1 MMLLPCGLKCPT
13 NYPIQVFVYLVAI
26 FCLLQPGFGQ
36 TTEFS
41 LWLQQVKTEAIERG
55 IKQDVI
61 DSALTGVQPIKR
73 VLKRDKNQSEFKLTL
88 DRYLNR
94 VVTEKNIRLART
106 KNREHRLILKE
117 VYKRYGVPPRVIL
130 AIWGIETRFGL
141 VKAKVP
147 LIPSI
152 VTLAFDKRRSKYFRA
167 QLFAVLEMLNEGY
180 IDQKSLFGSWAG
192 AMGQP
197 QFMPSS
203 YLAYAQDFDGDGR
216 RDIWKSIPDILAS
229 IANYLARHGWVQN
242 LMWGREVLT
251 PTSYGKNFRSLS
263 RRATRGCRAKTSELK
278 TLTQWNMEGVRK
290 LNGQALPNVQ
300 ISGALVW
307 PDGKQ
312 GRTFLTYKN
321 YEAIMS
327 YNCAHLYAITVG
339 LFSDRMAIR

>member
-1 MMLLPCGLKCPT
+1 LSHATG
-13 NYPIQVFVYLVAI
+13 
-26 FCLLQPGFGQ
+26 
-36 TTEFS
+36 FS
-41 LWLQQVKTEAIERG
+41 LWLQQVKTEAIKRG
-55 IKQDVI
+55 IKKEVI

-73 VLKRDKNQSEFKLTL
+73 VLKRDRNQSEFKLTL
-88 DRYLNR
+88 DGYLQR
-94 VVTEKNIRLART
+94 VVTEKNIKLASE
-106 KNREHRLILKE
+106 KNREHRLILE
-117 VYKRYGVPPRVIL
+117 AVYKRYGVPPRVIL

-141 VKAKVP
+141 VKANVP

-152 VTLAFDKRRSKYFRA
+152 VTLAYDKRRSKYFRA
-167 QLFAVLEMLNEGY
+167 QLFAVLEMLNKGY

-229 IANYLARHGWVQN
+229 IANYLVRHGWVRN
-242 LMWGREVLT
+242 LMWGREVII
-251 PTSYGKNFRSLS
+251 PSSYGNKFSPLS
-263 RRATRGCRAKTSELK
+263 RRATRGCRAKTSEPK
-278 TLTQWNMEGVRK
+278 PLTQWNMEGVRK
-290 LNGQALPNVQ
+290 LNGQGLPDIP

-312 GRTFLTYKN
+312 GRTFLVYKN

-339 LFSDRMAIR
+339 IFSDQMAKRKNCC